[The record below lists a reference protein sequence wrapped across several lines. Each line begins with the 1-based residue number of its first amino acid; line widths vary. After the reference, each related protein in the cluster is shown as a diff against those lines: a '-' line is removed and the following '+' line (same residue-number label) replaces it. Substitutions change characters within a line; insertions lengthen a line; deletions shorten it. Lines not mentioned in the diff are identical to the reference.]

1 MKKVLLVSNVITQ
14 IIKFN
19 SRNIDLLKELGYEVH
34 VACNIYDYLSCPK
47 EATDN
52 FINVLRE
59 SGITIHH
66 IDFGRRIKG
75 QLLFMKPYKQLLKL
89 LRETKFEF
97 IHCHSMIAGLLEAR
111 VEKRRHIVFIHMAL
125 LSLRLVIAQRLFCIS
140 ENKILT
146 SVY

>member
-52 FINVLRE
+52 
-59 SGITIHH
+59 
-66 IDFGRRIKG
+66 
-75 QLLFMKPYKQLLKL
+75 LLMSCEK
-89 LRETKFEF
+89 
-97 IHCHSMIAGLLEAR
+97 
-111 VEKRRHIVFIHMAL
+111 VE
-125 LSLRLVIAQRLFCIS
+125 
-140 ENKILT
+140 
-146 SVY
+146 